1 MSATEITTQPRP
13 NGGKSSAPRSPA
25 DLEPLVD
32 QLRDLFGRTAYSQKT
47 HIIQA
52 GIEVKRQTQIKT
64 VEIVLS
70 AITTTGLVTAL
81 VGSGTW
87 GLAIGTIAS
96 TLLLGVIFYTKD
108 FDLGKVAE
116 QHKRTADE
124 LWLLREQLV
133 SLLTDIEAGITPP
146 DAIAKRRDALIE
158 KLDAVYSTA
167 KVTSSAA
174 YAAAQAA
181 LKSKEDLT
189 FSVEEIDAMLQPSL
203 RKALKAD
210 ATSK

>member
-1 MSATEITTQPRP
+1 M
-13 NGGKSSAPRSPA
+13 
-25 DLEPLVD
+25 
-32 QLRDLFGRTAYSQKT
+32 
-47 HIIQA
+47 
-52 GIEVKRQTQIKT
+52 
-64 VEIVLS
+64 LS